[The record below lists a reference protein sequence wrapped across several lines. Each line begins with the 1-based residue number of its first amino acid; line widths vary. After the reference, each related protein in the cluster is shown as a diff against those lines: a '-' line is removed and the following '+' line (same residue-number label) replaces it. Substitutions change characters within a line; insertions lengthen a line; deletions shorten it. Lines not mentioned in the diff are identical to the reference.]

1 MNLNIAVCED
11 DDIDFQALEACLH
24 SVCAEWDLTSRITR
38 FFSGEEFLAT
48 LGKIPPDIIFMDI
61 YMNGISGMEAARDT
75 RLTEQSRFIFTTSS
89 REHALEAF
97 ALNAAHYLLKP
108 LTKDAVREALRRCL
122 SRPEENFPKLLEVKT
137 SLGIVP
143 VPIDNIIYIE
153 VFNKICTIHTEKNS
167 FQTYTSLD
175 ALSELLDG
183 DSFMR
188 AQRSFLVNM
197 KYIESFYFDH
207 IVMQSGKE
215 IVLSRNNR
223 AGLKNQYQ
231 QFLFHLAR
239 RGTI

>member
-1 MNLNIAVCED
+1 MMI
-11 DDIDFQALEACLH
+11 
-24 SVCAEWDLTSRITR
+24 S
-38 FFSGEEFLAT
+38 
-48 LGKIPPDIIFMDI
+48 IFRPWKP
-61 YMNGISGMEAARDT
+61 A
-75 RLTEQSRFIFTTSS
+75 FT
-89 REHALEAF
+89 
-97 ALNAAHYLLKP
+97 
-108 LTKDAVREALRRCL
+108 
-122 SRPEENFPKLLEVKT
+122 
-137 SLGIVP
+137 
-143 VPIDNIIYIE
+143 IIYIE

>member
-1 MNLNIAVCED
+1 
-11 DDIDFQALEACLH
+11 
-24 SVCAEWDLTSRITR
+24 
-38 FFSGEEFLAT
+38 
-48 LGKIPPDIIFMDI
+48 
-61 YMNGISGMEAARDT
+61 MNGISGMEAARDAG
-75 RLTEQSRFIFTTSS
+75 LTGQSRFIFTTSS

-97 ALNAAHYLLKP
+97 SLNAAHYLLKP

-122 SRPEENFPKLLEVKT
+122 PRPEENFPKLLEVKT
-137 SLGIVP
+137 GPGIVP

-188 AQRSFLVNM
+188 AQRSYLVNM

-207 IVMQSGKE
+207 IVLQGGKE

-223 AGLKNQYQ
+223 AELKNQYQ

-239 RGTI
+239 RGAI